1 MTSFFFLRFVQ
12 VVTFSKYI
20 IPFLAKYY
28 SILWICHIL
37 FIHLSVDRHLSCFY
51 LLAIVNDAAINSG
64 ILVAENR
71 DTDRCSGY
79 IPRSEVAGYDNSA

>member
-1 MTSFFFLRFVQ
+1 M
-12 VVTFSKYI
+12 VTFSKYI

-51 LLAIVNDAAINSG
+51 LLAIVNDAAINIG
-64 ILVAENR
+64 TLVAENR
-71 DTDRCSGY
+71 DTKRCSGY
-79 IPRSEVAGYDNSA
+79 ISRMKFLDIYLR

>member
-79 IPRSEVAGYDNSA
+79 ISRSEVAGYDNSA